1 MDQDTFDWYVEQEA
15 KAADALVGVSFSQVD
30 NTNGETVK
38 VTKLFKVGG
47 KTARVQAIELGP
59 NEFQEQKDSL
69 GLFNM

>member
-1 MDQDTFDWYVEQEA
+1 MEVWE
-15 KAADALVGVSFSQVD
+15 KAADALVGVTFSQVD

-38 VTKLFKVGG
+38 VTKLFEVHG
-47 KTARVQAIELGP
+47 KTRVQAIELSP